1 MEAFENIDDLFRGLR
16 HFLTP
21 YTIYIAI
28 FALLCLAG
36 AIVFFCMYRSWKSAW
51 KTDWKYFD
59 DLRETTHKQHNADL
73 ADLRVENKTWKESS
87 TQARE
92 QRQSWEDK
100 FVEKALYMDAL
111 EETLAGFVNLNDE
124 NENLLATLAE
134 KEKEIKTWEE
144 RFNQLKNELQGVRD
158 ADLKA
163 INGLLDKINELKE
176 IYHTLY
182 DKGVEQLNQINY
194 LQDKLAKSE
203 NRVAL
208 TEGKLRAKSSK
219 ERAMEL
225 TLAFLCDAEN
235 EDLPGL
241 VDATWKVIHKNI
253 VQQ

>member
-111 EETLAGFVNLNDE
+111 EEKLAGFVNLNDE
-124 NENLLATLAE
+124 NENLLANLAE
-134 KEKEIKTWEE
+134 KEKKIKTWEE

-163 INGLLDKINELKE
+163 INGFLDKINEVKE
-176 IYHTLY
+176 RYHTSC
-182 DKGVEQLNQINY
+182 DKGVEQLDRIDD
-194 LQDKLAKSE
+194 LQDQLAKSE
-203 NRVAL
+203 NRLACS
-208 TEGKLRAKSSK
+208 EGKYSK
-219 ERAMEL
+219 VNTKLIAMDYAVDIFKTMDVEE
-225 TLAFLCDAEN
+225 TLEEIFDGIYSRIKK
-235 EDLPGL
+235 D
-241 VDATWKVIHKNI
+241 
-253 VQQ
+253 

>member
-1 MEAFENIDDLFRGLR
+1 MEAFENIDDLFRGLQ

-51 KTDWKYFD
+51 KTDV
-59 DLRETTHKQHNADL
+59 ETTKKRNNADL
-73 ADLRVENKTWKESS
+73 ADLRAENKTWKESS

-111 EETLAGFVNLNDE
+111 EEKLARLVNLNDE
-124 NENLLATLAE
+124 NENLLANLAE
-134 KEKEIKTWEE
+134 KEKEIKTREE

-163 INGLLDKINELKE
+163 INGLLDKINEQKE
-176 IYHTLY
+176 IYHNSC

-194 LQDKLAKSE
+194 LQDKLAKSA